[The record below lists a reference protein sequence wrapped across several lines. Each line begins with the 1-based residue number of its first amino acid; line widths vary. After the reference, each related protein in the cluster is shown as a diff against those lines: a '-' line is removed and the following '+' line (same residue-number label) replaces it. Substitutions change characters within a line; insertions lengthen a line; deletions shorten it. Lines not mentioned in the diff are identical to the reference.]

1 MQPPARSSL
10 VETTLTK
17 IDLANELADYSRKE
31 QREILRAARCL
42 RRYLKLTEVEQ
53 TAEEE
58 ADELIEA
65 FGKKEK

>member
-1 MQPPARSSL
+1 M

-53 TAEEE
+53 SAEEE

>member
-1 MQPPARSSL
+1 M

>member
-1 MQPPARSSL
+1 M

-42 RRYLKLTEVEQ
+42 RKYLKLTEVEQ